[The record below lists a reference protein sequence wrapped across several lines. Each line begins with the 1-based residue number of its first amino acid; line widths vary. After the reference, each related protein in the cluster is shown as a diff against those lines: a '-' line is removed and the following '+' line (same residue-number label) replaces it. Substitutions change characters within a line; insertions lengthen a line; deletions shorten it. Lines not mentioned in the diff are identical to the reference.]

1 MRSDPALEWL
11 SLTHL
16 TLTPALLQ
24 RWGFCASCKLCHLLS
39 VFLSQMAKL
48 SSKWVWLMCPY
59 LGTTGSCEVR
69 NCTYILGLLWREG
82 APMGAGTKGGAQS
95 HCWDME
101 KAWVEGEETVCP
113 VRRPRSPGLLKTTP
127 GTSLV
132 VQCLGICLAMRGTW
146 VPYLVR
152 KLGSHRCVCVCVCVW
167 ERESLSG
174 PTLCNPVD
182 CSLPGSSVH
191 GILQAR
197 VPEWFAIS
205 FSRGSFWPRDWTP
218 VSCIAGG
225 VFTIWA
231 TRDSR
236 MPWDK

>member
-69 NCTYILGLLWREG
+69 NCTYTLGLLWREG

-152 KLGSHRCVCVCVCVW
+152 KLGSHMCVCVCVCVR
-167 ERESLSG
+167 ERVSVRSNSLQ
-174 PTLCNPVD
+174 P
-182 CSLPGSSVH
+182 
-191 GILQAR
+191 
-197 VPEWFAIS
+197 
-205 FSRGSFWPRDWTP
+205 RGL
-218 VSCIAGG
+218 
-225 VFTIWA
+225 
-231 TRDSR
+231 
-236 MPWDK
+236 

>member
-1 MRSDPALEWL
+1 
-11 SLTHL
+11 
-16 TLTPALLQ
+16 
-24 RWGFCASCKLCHLLS
+24 
-39 VFLSQMAKL
+39 
-48 SSKWVWLMCPY
+48 
-59 LGTTGSCEVR
+59 
-69 NCTYILGLLWREG
+69 
-82 APMGAGTKGGAQS
+82 MGAGTEGGAQS

-152 KLGSHRCVCVCVCVW
+152 KLGSHMCVCVW
-167 ERESLSG
+167 ERVSVRSNSLQPRG
-174 PTLCNPVD
+174 LPGG
-182 CSLPGSSVH
+182 LPGSSVH

-205 FSRGSFWPRDWTP
+205 FSRGSFWPRDWTQ
-218 VSCIAGG
+218 VSCIASEPPGTLACLG
-225 VFTIWA
+225 T
-231 TRDSR
+231 SK
-236 MPWDK
+236 PWGHDERSLHDPMKH